1 MEFSLGFAQILV
13 ALPIGFR
20 TGGHH
25 ELGNIYRWRLKAT
38 YKSEMLHNANTPT
51 FVLEC
56 EKVLISATNIVDDYC
71 FGGHPRGN
79 S

>member
-1 MEFSLGFAQILV
+1 
-13 ALPIGFR
+13 
-20 TGGHH
+20 
-25 ELGNIYRWRLKAT
+25 
-38 YKSEMLHNANTPT
+38 MLHNANTPT

-79 S
+79 SSWSLIEERFWVFFGPLASDLVPAYGEVGAEAGK